1 MDTLARV
8 VNFSFDKPL
17 IQSDA
22 RTKLLLRMSVTPDL
36 NTIFYRGSVTGKCT
50 NTEFFLVLFF
60 PC

>member
-36 NTIFYRGSVTGKCT
+36 NTIFIEVQ
-50 NTEFFLVLFF
+50 
-60 PC
+60 